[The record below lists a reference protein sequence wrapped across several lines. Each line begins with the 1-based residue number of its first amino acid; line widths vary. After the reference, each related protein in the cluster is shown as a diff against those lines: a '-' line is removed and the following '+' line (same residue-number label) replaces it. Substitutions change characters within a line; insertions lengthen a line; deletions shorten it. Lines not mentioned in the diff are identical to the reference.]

1 MVFVLSYAQETP
13 LLGATPAFSSL
24 VLEAAWA
31 PRPPHSWGARCG
43 AAHGCQ
49 SSPHGQVGE

>member
-31 PRPPHSWGARCG
+31 PRPPHG